1 MNASY
6 AVTIILIA
14 GAATFAVRYFPFALF
29 SKYKD
34 KMPQSVV
41 YLGNILP
48 QAAIAILLVYCL
60 KGVDFSITSSY
71 LPQAIS
77 LAAVFIL
84 HAIKRNFII
93 SIAAGTVIYMILVQC
108 VFV

>member
-1 MNASY
+1 MNTSY

-14 GAATFAVRYFPFALF
+14 GAVTFAVRYFPFALF
-29 SKYKD
+29 SKFKD
-34 KMPQSVV
+34 KMPLSVV

-60 KGVDFSITSSY
+60 KGLNLSTTSSY

-77 LAAVFIL
+77 LSAVFLLHIL
-84 HAIKRNFII
+84 KRNFIL
-93 SIAAGTVIYMILVQC
+93 SIAAGTVIYMILVQF
-108 VFV
+108 VFI

>member
-6 AVTIILIA
+6 AITIILIA
-14 GAATFAVRYFPFALF
+14 GGITFAIRYFPFALF
-29 SKYKD
+29 SKFKD
-34 KMPQSVV
+34 KMPAPVA

-60 KGVDFSITSSY
+60 KSVNFSAASSY
-71 LPQAIS
+71 LPQTIS
-77 LAAVFIL
+77 LAVVFAL
-84 HAIKRNFII
+84 HIIKRNFIL
-93 SIAAGTVIYMILVQC
+93 SIASGTVVYMILVQS